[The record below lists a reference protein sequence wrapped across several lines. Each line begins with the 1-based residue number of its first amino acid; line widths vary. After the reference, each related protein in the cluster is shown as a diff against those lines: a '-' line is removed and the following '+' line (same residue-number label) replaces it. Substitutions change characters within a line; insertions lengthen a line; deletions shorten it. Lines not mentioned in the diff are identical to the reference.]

1 MFCPGAPT
9 SAEAGGRP
17 LREDAPPPSL
27 GINFIGISPGA
38 LHLLARAQQGRPP
51 LRALHGRSSAESDG
65 RGGNGRR
72 ANLSVQR
79 LEASDDDGTN
89 AVAFRA
95 VAELPSAVARGPE
108 ARFLVPFVLRKNQAG
123 R

>member
-1 MFCPGAPT
+1 MPT
-9 SAEAGGRP
+9 RVETEGRSFS
-17 LREDAPPPSL
+17 EDGPPRLPRISFL
-27 GINFIGISPGA
+27 GISPRC
-38 LHLLARAQQGRPP
+38 LPLLGRAPQGRPP

-108 ARFLVPFVLRKNQAG
+108 ASFLVPFVLPKDHAG
-123 R
+123 RRSP